1 MGAPA
6 RNPKRTRLSQRESS
20 SVSSATP
27 LPLNLLHLAKAE
39 PGVAKSVLSG
49 DLSVQALTAPLTLK
63 PAALWLLV
71 LEGEIIADLP
81 HGDFRVLKVGDSLR
95 LEAPEAVLTP
105 LEEAVFLFTALTS

>member
-1 MGAPA
+1 MSRP
-6 RNPKRTRLSQRESS
+6 T
-20 SVSSATP
+20 SV
-27 LPLNLLHLAKAE
+27 PLNLLHLAKAD

-49 DLSVQALTAPLTLK
+49 NLSVQALAAPLTLK

-81 HGDFRVLKVGDSLR
+81 HGDFRVLKGGDSLR

-105 LEEAVFLFTALTS
+105 LEGSVFLFHELSS